1 VAYRLVRQRRDQKV
15 SGSSMARGRF
25 LVILK
30 IIVVKAGGWI
40 FFVRDTC
47 GAGTGCMFQK

>member
-1 VAYRLVRQRRDQKV
+1 MLAFSDMLAFSEFKNILGGLVD
-15 SGSSMARGRF
+15 
-25 LVILK
+25 
-30 IIVVKAGGWI
+30 

>member
-1 VAYRLVRQRRDQKV
+1 MHATAVFLKNSTPQVRIIN
-15 SGSSMARGRF
+15 SGDEGW
-25 LVILK
+25 
-30 IIVVKAGGWI
+30 WI

>member
-1 VAYRLVRQRRDQKV
+1 MTVLQNKGAGAQKA
-15 SGSSMARGRF
+15 MCA
-25 LVILK
+25 K